1 MKQKK
6 ITLKNKFFAKST
18 QSTGIS
24 LIALV
29 ITIIVILILSATV
42 VMSLNNNNI
51 LTNSSNA
58 RYATDLDTMQSY
70 LELAIQKISLKYQC
84 NIELDTGEV
93 NIDNNSNVKET
104 KGIIKWQSTDIPN
117 LVGEIVFDEG
127 LDQDITFYTGYK
139 LPIYGSQTQWYVDKL
154 GKLVLKTGSRIY
166 GADKIPTQTVNAMKV
181 LNNPQKYYGMY
192 VNYTVDNA
200 LTQNYKWRILYATN
214 DNIFLISDDYISLDD
229 LPSTKSN
236 KKPVNMMSEHT
247 KAATFNNIVSDYTGS
262 KDIADDLKWFNS
274 NYFKNSFSDINCNNM
289 KAIAYLLDKEIWTKK
304 FKGNGAKYVVGA
316 PSVEIL
322 LNSYNNYI
330 GSPSLYQ
337 VRIMEYEGNFGYMI
351 SCDGGKTF
359 NLHSEKYLDYDNQTN
374 NLYWID
380 DNHGADAYWI
390 CSPSAHTSSRIMH
403 VISTGGV
410 YTPDLTNPTVGFR
423 PLICLNSNVVLNYE
437 NNELNIE

>member
-93 NIDNNSNVKET
+93 NIDNNSNVKGT

-139 LPIYGSQTQWYVDKL
+139 LPIYGSQTQWYVNSQ
-154 GKLVLKTGSRIY
+154 GKLVMETGGRIY
-166 GADKIPTQTVNAMKV
+166 GADTVPSESLANEPELTDGMIPVKYDTSSKNWVICSKTDEEWYNYDKQEKKWANVMLCDGKYDSSAAVGTQVLESELGSMFVWIPRFAYKITSGFHDINGTMDVVFMQGNTYQGEKDDGSILTAKNGNDSGVITDSGYQDYVVHPAFTNGSKNGYSNGEWRSEIKGIWVAKFQAGFATTENDTTKKV
-181 LNNPQKYYGMY
+181 SSVSNYYYPIFKGRKFAYNYVTASQCYNLSLAVSASGNPYG
-192 VNYTVDNA
+192 
-200 LTQNYKWRILYATN
+200 LT
-214 DNIFLISDDYISLDD
+214 S
-229 LPSTKSN
+229 KSN
-236 KKPVNMMSEHT
+236 SHLMKTN
-247 KAATFNNIVSDYTGS
+247 F
-262 KDIADDLKWFNS
+262 DL
-274 NYFKNSFSDINCNNM
+274 M
-289 KAIAYLLDKEIWTKK
+289 
-304 FKGNGAKYVVGA
+304 
-316 PSVEIL
+316 
-322 LNSYNNYI
+322 
-330 GSPSLYQ
+330 Q
-337 VRIMEYEGNFGYMI
+337 
-351 SCDGGKTF
+351 
-359 NLHSEKYLDYDNQTN
+359 
-374 NLYWID
+374 
-380 DNHGADAYWI
+380 
-390 CSPSAHTSSRIMH
+390 SS
-403 VISTGGV
+403 
-410 YTPDLTNPTVGFR
+410 
-423 PLICLNSNVVLNYE
+423 
-437 NNELNIE
+437 